1 MAKIRLDTLLIDK
14 NFFDSKQ
21 KAQAAVMG
29 KIVKVNDKIIDKPG
43 TMVKEDSVITL
54 TAELDSKYV
63 SRGGFKLEKAINE
76 FQPTITD
83 NIFLDI
89 GASTGGFTDCLLK
102 NGAQFVYAIDVG
114 YGQIDW
120 SIRQNE
126 KVKVVE
132 RCNARHLKNE
142 ELYTE
147 NQPKAN
153 AAVMDVSFI
162 SIEKII
168 PNLIEQLL
176 DKDFFIIALVKPQF
190 EAGKENLKKGVVIS
204 ADIHKKVL
212 INFARFCEKNNLELK
227 KITYSPIKGP
237 SGNIE
242 FLAYIQPAP
251 VKEKLE
257 TDTEN
262 IEINQNQ
269 IDEKVMQKILSVVET
284 AHKSLKD

>member
-1 MAKIRLDTLLIDK
+1 MPKIRLDTLLIDQ

-29 KIVKVNDKIIDKPG
+29 KIVKVDDKIIDKPG
-43 TMVKEDSVITL
+43 TMIKEDAVITL

-76 FQPTITD
+76 FQPIING

-102 NGAQFVYAIDVG
+102 NGAKFVYAIDVG
-114 YGQIDW
+114 YGQINW

-126 KVKVVE
+126 SVKVIE
-132 RCNARHLKNE
+132 RCNARNLTGA

-168 PNLIEQLL
+168 PNLIAELL

-204 ADIHKKVL
+204 ADVHKKVL
-212 INFARFCEKNNLELK
+212 INFAKFCQKNNLDLR

-242 FLAYIQPAP
+242 FLAYIQPTQ
-251 VKEKLE
+251 VIES
-257 TDTEN
+257 TIIDTEDSEVDEN
-262 IEINQNQ
+262 S
-269 IDEKVMQKILSVVET
+269 IDEKVMTKILSVVET